1 MPSKQALLTFASG
14 RPSIAPVI
22 IGFCC
27 FAVSKNKISKSLPV
41 RHLVVIIRMYF
52 NE

>member
-22 IGFCC
+22 IVFCC
-27 FAVSKNKISKSLPV
+27 FHVSKNKNSKSL